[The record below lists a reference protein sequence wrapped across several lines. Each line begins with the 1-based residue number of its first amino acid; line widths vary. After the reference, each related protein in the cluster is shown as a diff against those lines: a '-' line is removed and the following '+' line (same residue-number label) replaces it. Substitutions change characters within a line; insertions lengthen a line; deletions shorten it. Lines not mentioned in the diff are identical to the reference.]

1 MCEVPRIDAIPA
13 GLLLT
18 GGASRRLGQ
27 DKATLELG
35 GERLV
40 DRAARLLRAATRPA
54 IEIGPG
60 WSGLA
65 WTRED
70 PPGTGPLAAVA
81 AGALLLRRGG
91 HRGPALVLAVDM
103 PLVTGT
109 LLALLARHPG
119 SGCVVPVDEAG
130 FPQPLCARYSPAAL
144 AAAPGLSAAAFSS
157 PMALLER
164 TDVTWLAP
172 AVWQPEAG
180 SPDVFADIDTEDDLA
195 RMRSSVDGIRR

>member
-27 DKATLELG
+27 DKATLEFR

-40 DRAARLLRAATRPA
+40 DRAARLLEAATSPA
-54 IEIGPG
+54 IEVGPG
-60 WSGLA
+60 WSGLP

-70 PPGTGPLAAVA
+70 PPGTGPLAAMA

-103 PLVTGT
+103 PLVSGS
-109 LLALLARHPG
+109 LLALLARHPS
-119 SGCVVPVDEAG
+119 SGCVVPVDGAG

-144 AAAPGLSAAAFSS
+144 AAAPGLSAAGCSS
-157 PMALLER
+157 PMALLEH

-172 AVWQPEAG
+172 AAWEAEAG
-180 SPDVFADIDTEDDLA
+180 SPSAFADIDTDEDLA
-195 RMRSSVDGIRR
+195 RMRSSVDGSRQ